1 MSLQIKPY
9 RIPPNSSR
17 RNYAFPPDDCSF
29 AGIQDPSLKSFANS
43 LRKQPSRKVVYPG
56 DDWTKLLKEAKQHG
70 SIGIGSGVT
79 GEIVSPIRRRR
90 PRPKQS
96 TTTYH
101 TSKIKIQKATKSK
114 SSKSYT
120 RRKSSPKRS
129 TRRKKKKDVKF
140 SFRTSPQPVIFQYHF
155 HIREPSH
162 IGRSLYALG
171 SDRSLGEEAEIDIEK
186 ETKYSGAADHD
197 YNYINYTN
205 SNFASPT
212 IIQRTPATSYS
223 APPSS
228 TSYTDALRRR
238 KQQEQQEQQQQQQPP
253 PPPSLPSQH
262 SNPAQNILL
271 TPYVLNN
278 RHASSSHSIISPISS
293 AISPI
298 ETIVRSPSIE
308 PPPAPST
315 PSFASTSLPINPN
328 ETSAATSTKGE
339 TLMEHLHVI
348 FNRID
353 KNGDGQLNVREMIF
367 GLRRDDELC
376 NLLHLP
382 SHIHNGSSRD
392 MFEIVFQEMDDA
404 DLRSIDFNHFSH
416 WVVTHMNNTTD
427 KEIFETEMNA
437 NTSNNNNH
445 INVQQQSMVSNAT
458 TQLTDSP
465 SRTITDES
473 INNINLKKE
482 SEESEEIET
491 KETKATKEKLEKET
505 LNFVH
510 ACKEPKNKQE
520 EELCSNHDDPVVRIT
535 SVNPPLTSMDEPS
548 TAVLDDPRNRFDI
561 TSPSHP
567 DYNAYILGF
576 NKMLERSPD
585 KLDELQSNTRSNSQK
600 ILLNQNTSLQN
611 SPKESRY
618 HSMFRDHNGD
628 WDSVSDYFEHTSITR
643 TNGRVS
649 PRNMQTRSSGVLPTE
664 PEF

>member
-1 MSLQIKPY
+1 
-9 RIPPNSSR
+9 
-17 RNYAFPPDDCSF
+17 
-29 AGIQDPSLKSFANS
+29 
-43 LRKQPSRKVVYPG
+43 
-56 DDWTKLLKEAKQHG
+56 
-70 SIGIGSGVT
+70 
-79 GEIVSPIRRRR
+79 
-90 PRPKQS
+90 
-96 TTTYH
+96 
-101 TSKIKIQKATKSK
+101 
-114 SSKSYT
+114 
-120 RRKSSPKRS
+120 
-129 TRRKKKKDVKF
+129 
-140 SFRTSPQPVIFQYHF
+140 
-155 HIREPSH
+155 
-162 IGRSLYALG
+162 
-171 SDRSLGEEAEIDIEK
+171 
-186 ETKYSGAADHD
+186 
-197 YNYINYTN
+197 
-205 SNFASPT
+205 
-212 IIQRTPATSYS
+212 
-223 APPSS
+223 
-228 TSYTDALRRR
+228 
-238 KQQEQQEQQQQQQPP
+238 
-253 PPPSLPSQH
+253 
-262 SNPAQNILL
+262 
-271 TPYVLNN
+271 
-278 RHASSSHSIISPISS
+278 

-298 ETIVRSPSIE
+298 ETIVRTPSIE

-618 HSMFRDHNGD
+618 HSMF
-628 WDSVSDYFEHTSITR
+628 
-643 TNGRVS
+643 
-649 PRNMQTRSSGVLPTE
+649 
-664 PEF
+664 